1 MAPYNACHGGT
12 VGRRQDQG
20 LIAHATTLLQKPG
33 ASRAE
38 RVCAKIAIDS
48 DINLIFSPNEV
59 PNYYGRQQGELKP
72 VCRIEPSTH
81 AELVWVLEQ
90 LKHGR
95 SPFSVK
101 AGGHSMWPGASNND
115 GGAVISLR
123 RLNQVEVA
131 EDRKS
136 VRIGAGATWKE
147 VFDVIEPMGLLVVG
161 GRMSTI
167 GAGGFLLGG
176 GIGWITHRHGSGVDA
191 IMSFELAP
199 PNGDENL
206 YRVSQDSNPALF
218 RALRGAGAANLAYMY
233 SWDQAEEVT
242 NIEMTHVAED
252 DEKDLDAMQLS
263 IYNYNA
269 TADALTAMLY
279 RIHTSHADLDTTPEV
294 FNVSDKLTLLM
305 PDSPQV
311 QTHSENID
319 YAAQFAPP
327 SGKRAYFATTS
338 FRPSTAITPEIV
350 SLIGEFLRKAK
361 DTAGENSANIQPLYR
376 SFFTQMKKRGGNCFN
391 LANDTGPLLL
401 FAYGATWEHTEDDDF
416 MIESGKQLL
425 EDFEALTKKHNLF
438 HPYKYVNY
446 AAKWQEQAVWEA
458 YGEENLRELRQL
470 QRELDPDQVFTK
482 KGLFREY
489 YKLN

>member
-1 MAPYNACHGGT
+1 VVRGFHQPRFRCSHT
-12 VGRRQDQG
+12 D
-20 LIAHATTLLQKPG
+20 
-33 ASRAE
+33 
-38 RVCAKIAIDS
+38 C
-48 DINLIFSPNEV
+48 V
-59 PNYYGRQQGELKP
+59 P
-72 VCRIEPSTH
+72 
-81 AELVWVLEQ
+81 
-90 LKHGR
+90 
-95 SPFSVK
+95 
-101 AGGHSMWPGASNND
+101 
-115 GGAVISLR
+115 
-123 RLNQVEVA
+123 
-131 EDRKS
+131 
-136 VRIGAGATWKE
+136 
-147 VFDVIEPMGLLVVG
+147 
-161 GRMSTI
+161 
-167 GAGGFLLGG
+167 G

-191 IMSFELAP
+191 TISFELAP

-206 YRVSQDSNPALF
+206 YHVSQDSDPALF
-218 RALRGAGAANLAYMY
+218 RALRGAGAANLGIVSSFEVDAFAHPGPTGKLWTKVSMY

-279 RIHTSHADLDTTPEV
+279 RIHTSHADLGTTPEV
-294 FNVSDKLTLLM
+294 FKASDRLTLLM
-305 PDSPQV
+305 PDSAQV

-350 SLIGEFLRKAK
+350 SLIKEFLREAK
-361 DTAGENSANIQPLYR
+361 DIAGESSANIQPLYR
-376 SFFTQMKKRGGNCFN
+376 SFFTHMKKRGGNCFG
-391 LANDTGPLLL
+391 LDDEAGPLLL
-401 FAYGATWEHTEDDDF
+401 LAYGATWDNVGDDDF
-416 MIESGKQLL
+416 MIGSGKKLL
-425 EDFEALTKKHNLF
+425 EDFEALTKKHGLF

-482 KGLFREY
+482 NGLFQEY